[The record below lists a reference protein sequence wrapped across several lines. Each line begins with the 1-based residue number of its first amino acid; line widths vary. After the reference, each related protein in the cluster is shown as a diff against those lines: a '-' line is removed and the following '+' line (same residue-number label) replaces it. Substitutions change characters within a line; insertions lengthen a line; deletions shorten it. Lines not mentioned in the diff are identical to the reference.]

1 MSSAEILLPTAR
13 TPQLSDEELD
23 AAVRGA
29 LPGLSDDALWRDRG
43 DLSVRVGIEDL
54 HRSVESLRDD
64 HALEFKLLVSITVVH
79 WPGREKEFE
88 LVYHLRSLSKN
99 VFMTLKTDVAMGQ
112 NAPTMSDL
120 YLTADWQERECY
132 DMFGIEF
139 DGHPDLRRILMPQPY
154 PWFPMRK
161 DFPLEG
167 PDFPIDAYQTDALGK
182 VDPDDFWGESQ

>member
-13 TPQLSDEELD
+13 TPQLSDEELE

-29 LPGLSDDALWRDRG
+29 LPAVPEDAIWRDRG
-43 DLSVRVGIEDL
+43 DLSVRIGIEDL
-54 HRSVESLRDD
+54 HRSIVALRDES
-64 HALEFKLLVSITVVH
+64 AVEFKLLVSITVVH
-79 WPGREKEFE
+79 WPEREREFE

-99 VFMTLKTDVAMGQ
+99 VFMALKTDVAMGQ
-112 NAPTMSDL
+112 NAPTVSDL

-182 VDPDDFWGESQ
+182 VDPDDFWGDAQ

>member
-1 MSSAEILLPTAR
+1 MSSTEILLPTAR
-13 TPQLSDEELD
+13 TPQLSAEELD
-23 AAVRGA
+23 AAVRAA
-29 LPGLSDDALWRDRG
+29 LPGLSRDALWRDRG
-43 DLSVRVGIEDL
+43 DLNARVGIADL
-54 HRSVESLRDD
+54 HRSTASLRDD
-64 HALEFKLLVSITVVH
+64 PALDFKLLVSITVVH
-79 WPGREKEFE
+79 WPQREQEFE
-88 LVYHLRSLSKN
+88 LVYNLRSLSKN

-112 NAPTMSDL
+112 NAPTLSDL

-182 VDPDDFWGESQ
+182 VDPDDFWGEGQ

>member
-13 TPQLSDEELD
+13 APQLSDEELT
-23 AAVRGA
+23 AAVKGA
-29 LPGLSDDALWRDRG
+29 LPGLSDDSIWRDRG
-43 DLSVRVGIEDL
+43 DLNVRVDVEDL
-54 HRSVESLRDD
+54 HRSIECLRDD
-64 HALEFKLLVSITVVH
+64 PTLDFKLLVSITVVH
-79 WPGREKEFE
+79 WPEREKEFE

-99 VFMTLKTDVAMGQ
+99 VFMALKTDAVMGQ
-112 NAPTMSDL
+112 NAPTVSDL

-139 DGHPDLRRILMPQPY
+139 DDHPDLRRILMPQPY

-182 VDPDDFWGESQ
+182 VDPDDFWGDDR

>member
-1 MSSAEILLPTAR
+1 MPSTEILLPTAR
-13 TPQLSDEELD
+13 EPRLSSDELLK
-23 AAVRGA
+23 AVRAA
-29 LPGLSDDALWRDRG
+29 LPDLDEDALWHDRG
-43 DLSVRVGIEDL
+43 DLYVRVAVADL
-54 HRSVESLRDD
+54 HRSLALLRDD
-64 HALEFKLLVSITVVH
+64 PALDFKLLVSITAVH
-79 WPGREKEFE
+79 WPERELEFE

-99 VFMTLKTDVAMGQ
+99 VFMTLKSDVAIGQ
-112 NAPTMSDL
+112 NAPTVSDL

-139 DGHPDLRRILMPQPY
+139 EGHPDLRRILMPQPY

-182 VDPDDFWGESQ
+182 VGPDDFWGDAQ

>member
-13 TPQLSDEELD
+13 APQLSDEELT
-23 AAVRGA
+23 AAVKGA
-29 LPGLSDDALWRDRG
+29 LPSLPDDSIWRDRG
-43 DLSVRVGIEDL
+43 DLNVRVGVEDL
-54 HRSVESLRDD
+54 HRSIESLRDD
-64 HALEFKLLVSITVVH
+64 PTLDFKLLVSITVVH
-79 WPGREKEFE
+79 WPEREKEFE

-99 VFMTLKTDVAMGQ
+99 VFMALKTDASMGQ
-112 NAPTMSDL
+112 NAPTVSDL
-120 YLTADWQERECY
+120 FLTADWQERECY

-139 DGHPDLRRILMPQPY
+139 DDHPDLRRILMPQPY

-182 VDPDDFWGESQ
+182 VDPDDFWGDDR